1 MIRPEVLDAMVAAG
15 CSAEQIAAAVK
26 AALRAD
32 AEADEARRAAKRA
45 SNAERQR
52 RHRHARNAESR
63 VTERD
68 SALPP
73 HPQQKVSP
81 EPPSKTSPPSAPK
94 GASLPPGES
103 GEGAREI
110 DLRRK
115 ICTAFEAAGKL
126 PPSMHLVAVWLTR
139 GYSPEL
145 IEDVVCT
152 GIRDG
157 VSSLAYFEKV
167 LPKEHEKASAQP
179 RPPPERSGTA
189 AGPASVTDMKTR
201 KRHDPSVIEIGRY
214 LADNPPPGFS

>member
-1 MIRPEVLDAMVAAG
+1 MSARAVVDMMRRMMAAG
-15 CSAEQIAAAVK
+15 APPEAILIAAEAIAEVE
-26 AALRAD
+26 
-32 AEADEARRAAKRA
+32 AEASARRDAV
-45 SNAERQR
+45 AERKRRQR
-52 RHRHARNAESR
+52 AR
-63 VTERD
+63 ERD
-68 SALPP
+68 SHGTVTGQSGDTP
-73 HPQQKVSP
+73 HPPQKVSP
-81 EPPSKTSPPSAPK
+81 VPPSKTSPHSAPK

-126 PPSMHLVAVWLTR
+126 PPSMHLVAVWLAR

-179 RPPPERSGTA
+179 RPPPERSGPA